1 MAPEPSGR
9 DRGATGNAV
18 PARLWLFSAV
28 MLLTLVAGYFLLKQ
42 AASPDD
48 AATAAATGEAGAAG
62 AAATAA
68 GGGAT
73 AAGPAGDAA
82 GATAADG
89 PAPFPGIV
97 IAEAVIGEDGVA
109 RMEAPFEVPPGPE
122 PDAAF
127 QADIDAWAGHLRESL
142 PLVDGLTTL
151 DTVEVDGRVIVL
163 NHRIAID
170 LRAYTLPQDKPEM
183 LIPGLD
189 GWLCDGNTCFEI
201 KPEFAEIACRSAI
214 RPLLDGGAVGVYK
227 YRDAN
232 GLPIAVTVV
241 SGADCAV

>member
-1 MAPEPSGR
+1 M
-9 DRGATGNAV
+9 
-18 PARLWLFSAV
+18 PARLWFFSAV
-28 MLLTLVAGYFLLKQ
+28 MLVALVAGYFLRRH

-48 AATAAATGEAGAAG
+48 AATAPANGE
-62 AAATAA
+62 AATAA
-68 GGGAT
+68 SAAGGAT
-73 AAGPAGDAA
+73 PAATAGNAAGPTTPAE
-82 GATAADG
+82 G
-89 PAPFPGIV
+89 PAPFPGSV
-97 IAEAVIGEDGVA
+97 ITEAVIGEDGVA
-109 RMEAPFEVPPGPE
+109 RMEAPFQVPPGPE

-127 QADIDAWAGHLRESL
+127 QAEIDAWAGLLREQL

-163 NHRIAID
+163 NHRIGID
-170 LRAYTLPQDKPEM
+170 LRAYTLPQDKPEL

-201 KPEFAEIACRSAI
+201 KPEFAEIACRSSI
-214 RPLLDGGAVGVYK
+214 RPLLDGGAAGVYK

-241 SGADCAV
+241 SGADCAA